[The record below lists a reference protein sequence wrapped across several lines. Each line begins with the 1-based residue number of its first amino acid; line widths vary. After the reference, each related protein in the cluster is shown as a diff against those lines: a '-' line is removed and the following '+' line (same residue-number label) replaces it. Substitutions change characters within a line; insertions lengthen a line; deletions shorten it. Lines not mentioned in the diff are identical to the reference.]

1 MNSNPMLIK
10 IINVRLVQ
18 YRAIRPAEILIED
31 GFVRFVAAPGGL
43 DAYNEQCQEKVLR
56 SDQKHGAET
65 RHNE

>member
-1 MNSNPMLIK
+1 MLIK

-43 DAYNEQCQEKVLR
+43 DAYNEQCCPGIRVNKG
-56 SDQKHGAET
+56 KKIP
-65 RHNE
+65 